1 MSGVE
6 EVGSRQLAEEGMRD
20 EGRRRE
26 A

>member
-20 EGRRRE
+20 AGRRRE